1 MRFSLI
7 FIVFLFI
14 ATLFVGCVKREKGCT
29 DLSSLNYN
37 PDAIYDDGS
46 CIYALPTPSVYYF
59 LRFDASSVSYSSIS
73 ATQFQVSD
81 SYYLCKQ
88 LGSNPNFALSY
99 TDTLRQLYANSLSNM
114 LVQTPLNTTLSPP
127 KYSGFG
133 FVASL
138 NSKMNKIYRADS
150 IADTL
155 LSIIKTNALI
165 GQIGTPAVYTT
176 ENGIDA
182 SELLHKTLL
191 GSVLYYQGTNLLNTL
206 FNNSNTTLVSGTN
219 YTAMEHAWDEAFGYY
234 GASIDL
240 NSYTNT
246 SLTNP
251 NGNYYDSNLNGMIEA
266 NGEYNFNFVTQA
278 ATLALDNPSQTNY
291 NTLIF
296 EAFLTG
302 RAGITNKNDTIRR
315 QQATIIV
322 EQWEKLLAN
331 NALYHANLLS
341 IEVANIGTPNQNTA
355 AINQHWSAM
364 IGYILALQYNSQK
377 IITQTQI
384 AQLKTSAGNFPPNS
398 LDFQEKINEI
408 KQILVQTYHF

>member
-1 MRFSLI
+1 MRLSII
-7 FIVFLFI
+7 FVVFLFV
-14 ATLFVGCVKREKGCT
+14 ATSFVGCVKREKGCT

-46 CIYALPTPSVYYF
+46 CIYALPTPIIYYF
-59 LRFDASSVSYSSIS
+59 SRFDASSVNYSSIS

-88 LGSNPNFALSY
+88 LGSNPNFAISY
-99 TDTLRQLYANSLSNM
+99 TDTLRQIYANSLSSM
-114 LVQTPLNTTLSPP
+114 LVQTPLTTTLSPN

-138 NSKMNKIYRADS
+138 NSKMNKTYQADS

-155 LSIIKTNALI
+155 LSIIKTNALN
-165 GQIGTPAVYTT
+165 GQIGTRAVYTT

-246 SLTNP
+246 NLTNP
-251 NGNYYDSNLNGMIEA
+251 NGNYHDTNANYVIEA

-291 NTLIF
+291 NSLIF

-377 IITQTQI
+377 IIAQTQI

>member
-1 MRFSLI
+1 MRLSLI
-7 FIVFLFI
+7 FVVFLFV
-14 ATLFVGCVKREKGCT
+14 TTSFVGCVKREKGCT

-46 CIYALPTPSVYYF
+46 CIYALPAPIIYYF
-59 LRFDASSVSYSSIS
+59 SRFDASSVNYSNIS

-88 LGSNPNFALSY
+88 LGSNPNFAFSY
-99 TDTLRQLYANSLSNM
+99 TDTLRQIYANSLSNM
-114 LVQTPLNTTLSPP
+114 LVQTPLTTTLSPN

-138 NSKMNKIYRADS
+138 NSKMNKTYQADS

-155 LSIIKTNALI
+155 LSIIKTNALN
-165 GQIGTPAVYTT
+165 GQIGTPAVYT
-176 ENGIDA
+176 NQDGIDA

-246 SLTNP
+246 NLTNP
-251 NGNYYDSNLNGMIEA
+251 NGNYHDTNANYVIEA

-331 NALYHANLLS
+331 NALYHTNLLS

>member
-99 TDTLRQLYANSLSNM
+99 TDTLRQIYANSLSSM
-114 LVQTPLNTTLSPP
+114 LVQTPLTTTLSPN

-138 NSKMNKIYRADS
+138 NSKMNKTYGADS
-150 IADTL
+150 IADAL
-155 LSIIKTNALI
+155 LSIIETNALN
-165 GQIGTPAVYTT
+165 GQIGTPAVYT
-176 ENGIDA
+176 NQDGIDA

>member
-1 MRFSLI
+1 MRLSLI
-7 FIVFLFI
+7 FVVFLFV
-14 ATLFVGCVKREKGCT
+14 TTSFVGCVKREKGCT

-46 CIYALPTPSVYYF
+46 CIYALPTPNIYYF
-59 LRFDASSVSYSSIS
+59 SRFDASSVNYSNIS

-88 LGSNPNFALSY
+88 LGSNPNFAFSY
-99 TDTLRQLYANSLSNM
+99 TDTLRQIYANSLSNM
-114 LVQTPLNTTLSPP
+114 LVQTPLTTTLSPN

-138 NSKMNKIYRADS
+138 NSKMNKTYQADS

-155 LSIIKTNALI
+155 LSIIKTNALN
-165 GQIGTPAVYTT
+165 GQIGTPAVYT
-176 ENGIDA
+176 NQDGIDA

-246 SLTNP
+246 NLTNP
-251 NGNYYDSNLNGMIEA
+251 NGNYHDTNANYVIEA

-331 NALYHANLLS
+331 NALYHTNLLS

-377 IITQTQI
+377 IIAQTQI